1 MPKSYRGEF
10 TNSQVLY
17 STNEGLEQNVIVLII
32 DQTDPSGET
41 VEIELA
47 DNPVTIRVVD
57 NNEDKF
63 TPIRSKSCE
72 IRLHT
77 NPNINIMTFG
87 AGGDNQYKVQICM
100 NYTGN
105 TIFEGWLSISDLRQ
119 DFQPDPNVL
128 VLTATD
134 GLGFLKDLPLTDYNG
149 NRFSG
154 PHRLADYIAG
164 CLAKTGLDKTLIA
177 EMNVKE
183 STQVTT
189 YLGHMYNTI
198 YLDARTFMSSIDEFN
213 DCFTVLEKILGE
225 YCELSQQKDEW
236 YIRAIDE
243 FDAQSS
249 IQVRF
254 NANGTISGA
263 LPEVEYNKL
272 IGSNMNLY
280 QMGFMNDDTQVSLQ
294 RPYKF
299 VRHQYQFEQPQELP
313 CNSNFERGDFIT
325 DLPNEVINFETYTQ
339 KKYKLECW
347 DLLKGSPPTFNQF
360 SSGDLWIKRL
370 FEGFNRE
377 AFRYVVVNWPTN
389 PPEALVVKSKGID
402 VAFGDKFRLSW
413 DFAFDS
419 NLGIGSGNLIV
430 ASILLEGNDGTYWF
444 LNDPTGTATTSLSF
458 PANRELQMNWALS
471 NANWSTNYK
480 LLTINEDFSI
490 YDNTEFRSITID
502 NVAPMPVDGKL
513 FIIYHWGNNVS
524 FASHDLRLNNLR
536 FEYLGQI
543 NGAWEA
549 FTGFENKTEQ
559 AGDYKASRDV
569 DVFVTDSPKLLYKGT
584 FQKVVGNAL
593 VIDGTSAT
601 ITFFNGNYFTL
612 PGYWA
617 WKFVPGMTLLISGTT
632 NNNSSN
638 AVVTD
643 VAYSIIGNVTTV
655 TLSITTVAEVDSS
668 YTISTYRYGL
678 TEGFYNGAVFPDG
691 PPDSTY
697 IKPYSQ
703 IQNEAVWNQY
713 NRVFSIF
720 EGTIDGLDTYV
731 LDSIDRYDLPDLMH
745 SYFLMDN
752 HPATNNKKFKLLHFD
767 QDPDLCEWNG
777 VFIEVFDSTIPKVYT
792 GHSFKFLS
800 ND

>member
-1 MPKSYRGEF
+1 MPKTYRGEF

-17 STNEGLEQNVIVLII
+17 SDNTGLEQNVIVLII
-32 DQTDPSGET
+32 DQTDASDEQ
-41 VEIELA
+41 IDIDLA

-72 IRLHT
+72 IRIHT
-77 NPNINIMTFG
+77 NPNINIITFG
-87 AGGDNQYKVQICM
+87 SGGDNQYKVQICM

-105 TIFEGWLSISDLRQ
+105 VIFEGWLSISDLRQ

-183 STQVTT
+183 SMQSTD

-198 YLDARTFMSSIDEFN
+198 YLDARTFMSSIDQFN

-254 NANGTISGA
+254 NADGTIASP

-272 IGSNMNLY
+272 IGSNMSLY

-299 VRHQYQFEQPQELP
+299 VRHEYQFEQPQELP
-313 CNSNFERGDFIT
+313 CNSNFERGDFIA
-325 DLPNEVINFETYTQ
+325 DLPDETIDGVTYTA
-339 KKYKLECW
+339 KKYNLDCW
-347 DLLKGSPPTFNQF
+347 DLLRGAPPIWNELPT
-360 SSGDLWIKRL
+360 SDLFIKRL
-370 FEGFNRE
+370 FDQFGRE
-377 AFRYVVVNWPTN
+377 HSRYVCVSWPT
-389 PPEALVVKSKGID
+389 AGLQAHVIKSEGID
-402 VAFGDKFRLSW
+402 MASGDTFEFSW
-413 DFAFDS
+413 DIAFEENTS
-419 NLGIGSGNLIV
+419 LGTGNVLV

-444 LNDPTGTATTSLSF
+444 LDDLSIGASNTLNF
-458 PANRELQMNWALS
+458 PADGETQLQWFQS
-471 NANWSTNYK
+471 NSTWSTNYK
-480 LLTINEDFSI
+480 LFYINVDT
-490 YDNTEFRSITID
+490 NTID
-502 NVAPMPVDGKL
+502 NRQFRTISMSNVAPAPVDGKL
-513 FIIYHWGNNVS
+513 YLIFHWGNDIT
-524 FASHDLRLNNLR
+524 FADVTLLLSNLR
-536 FEYLGQI
+536 FTYRGLI
-543 NGAWEA
+543 NGTYDAY
-549 FTGFENKTEQ
+549 TGLENKIEQ
-559 AGDYKASRDV
+559 AGDYKASRDEQV
-569 DVFVTDSPKLLYKGT
+569 YISDGPKLAFKGCL
-584 FQKVVGNAL
+584 QKVIGDYSIMN
-593 VIDGTSAT
+593 GT
-601 ITFFNGNYFTL
+601 ITPAIFATGNYFQL
-612 PGYWA
+612 SGYWT
-617 WKFVPGMTLLISGTT
+617 WLFKEGLNLIISGTT
-632 NNNSSN
+632 YNNTNN
-638 AVVTD
+638 AFV
-643 VAYSIIGNVTTV
+643 
-655 TLSITTVAEVDSS
+655 
-668 YTISTYRYGL
+668 ISTAYNSLVNITSIYLTTNTIAETAISYDISTNRYGL

-691 PPDSTY
+691 PPSPDY
-697 IKPYSQ
+697 IKPYGQ
-703 IQNEAVWNQY
+703 IQSEAVWNQF

-731 LDSIDRYDLPDLMH
+731 LDSLDRYDLPDLMH

-777 VFIEVFDSTIPKVYT
+777 VFIEVLDSTIPKVYT
-792 GHSFKFLS
+792 GHSFKYLQ

>member
-1 MPKSYRGEF
+1 MPKTYRGEF

-17 STNEGLEQNVIVLII
+17 SDNTGLEQNVIVLII
-32 DQTDPSGET
+32 DQTDASDEQ
-41 VEIELA
+41 IDIDLA

-63 TPIRSKSCE
+63 TPVRSKSCE

-77 NPNINIMTFG
+77 NPNINIITFG
-87 AGGDNQYKVQICM
+87 SGGDNQYKVQICM
-100 NYTGN
+100 NYTSN
-105 TIFEGWLSISDLRQ
+105 VIFEGWLSISDLRQ

-183 STQVTT
+183 STQSTD

-198 YLDARTFMSSIDEFN
+198 YLDARTFMSSIDQFN

-249 IQVRF
+249 IQIRF
-254 NANGTISGA
+254 NADGTIA
-263 LPEVEYNKL
+263 NQLPEVEYNKL
-272 IGSNMNLY
+272 IGSDMNLY

-299 VRHQYQFEQPQELP
+299 VRHEYQFEQPQELP
-313 CNSNFERGDFIT
+313 CNSNFERGDFIE
-325 DLPNEVINFETYTQ
+325 DLPDEVINFETYTQ
-339 KKYKLECW
+339 KKYKLDCW
-347 DLLKGSPPTFNQF
+347 DLLKGSPPTFNQL

-389 PPEALVVKSKGID
+389 PPEALVVKSEGID
-402 VAFGDKFRLSW
+402 VAFGDRFTLSW
-413 DFAFDS
+413 DFAFGQ
-419 NLGIGSGNLIV
+419 NLGLGTGNLFV

-444 LNDPTGTATTSLSF
+444 LDDPSGVATTSLTF
-458 PANRELQMNWALS
+458 PANQDLQMQWYLS

-480 LLTINEDFSI
+480 LLQINENFGI
-490 YDNTEFRSITID
+490 YTNTEFRTITIE
-502 NVAPMPVDGKL
+502 NVQEIPVDGKL
-513 FIIYHWGNNVS
+513 YIIFHWGNDVS
-524 FASHDLRLNNLR
+524 FASNDLRLNNLR
-536 FEYLGQI
+536 FEYIGQI
-543 NGAWEA
+543 NGAYGA
-549 FTGFENKTEQ
+549 FTGLENKIEQ
-559 AGDYKASRDV
+559 SGDYKASRDEQV
-569 DVFVTDSPKLLYKGT
+569 YISDGPKLAFKGCL
-584 FQKVVGNAL
+584 QKVIGDYSIMN
-593 VIDGTSAT
+593 GT
-601 ITFFNGNYFTL
+601 ITPAIFATGNYFQL
-612 PGYWA
+612 SGYWT
-617 WKFVPGMTLLISGTT
+617 WLFKEGLNLIISGTT
-632 NNNSSN
+632 YNNTNN
-638 AVVTD
+638 AFV
-643 VAYSIIGNVTTV
+643 
-655 TLSITTVAEVDSS
+655 
-668 YTISTYRYGL
+668 ISTAYNSLVNITSIYLTTNTIAETAISYDISTNRYGL

-691 PPDSTY
+691 PPDSGY
-697 IKPYSQ
+697 IKPYGQ
-703 IQNEAVWNQY
+703 IQSEAVWNQF

-731 LDSIDRYDLPDLMH
+731 LDSLDRYDLPDLMH

-777 VFIEVFDSTIPKVYT
+777 VFIEVLDSTIPKVYT
-792 GHSFKFLS
+792 GHSFKYLQ